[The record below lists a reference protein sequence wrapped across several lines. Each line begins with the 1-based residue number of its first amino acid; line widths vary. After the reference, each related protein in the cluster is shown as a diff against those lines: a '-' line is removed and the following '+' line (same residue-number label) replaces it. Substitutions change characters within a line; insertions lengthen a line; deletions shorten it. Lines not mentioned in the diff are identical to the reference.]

1 VYESVIDIIITISID
16 SRIRNVL
23 VSLILDST
31 CVPPFGLGV
40 SAVMPVNNTERG
52 GFPPFIFTFAHTL
65 TPRVCLGPE
74 LSILCFSRYFSL
86 SLFLFLFLSLS
97 LSLSSSL
104 SLSFSLSL
112 SLFFFLSF
120 SRYLFL
126 SSFQFLSPA
135 TVLSEYR
142 ETGRRHRLI
151 RCALI
156 LIFSQ
161 TMAATKRNAGL
172 TSAVPRAT
180 LNDEE
185 LVRTRLLV
193 TVPRHHRCSAS
204 AINKP

>member
-1 VYESVIDIIITISID
+1 MPHAFG
-16 SRIRNVL
+16 
-23 VSLILDST
+23 
-31 CVPPFGLGV
+31 PPFGLGV
-40 SAVMPVNNTERG
+40 SAVTPVNNTERG
-52 GFPPFIFTFAHTL
+52 GFPPLVFTFAHTL
-65 TPRVCLGPE
+65 TSRVCLGPE
-74 LSILCFSRYFSL
+74 LSILCFSRSFSFSL
-86 SLFLFLFLSLS
+86 PLFSLSLS
-97 LSLSSSL
+97 LSLS
-104 SLSFSLSL
+104 
-112 SLFFFLSF
+112 FFLSF

-142 ETGRRHRLI
+142 ETGRRHRLL

-193 TVPRHHRCSAS
+193 TAPRHHRRSAS
-204 AINKP
+204 PINKP